1 MNVTETSL
9 RNHRDPGLRNVETSV
24 LAYMAQSVEIFRRSF
39 VVIPT
44 MLKGINS
51 LSNILLVNKLVIFRD
66 MQTDG

>member
-1 MNVTETSL
+1 
-9 RNHRDPGLRNVETSV
+9 
-24 LAYMAQSVEIFRRSF
+24 MAQSVEIFRRSF